1 MFRELIK
8 RFLPVALS
16 AAMLF
21 CSTQKVDLVADAG
34 NDWNAQIETEVD
46 EITGNMNSGQEIHD
60 DSAKKDQQNFGFITA
75 NENGYLVSIDKSC
88 AKVTVGGGGIVSNT
102 EN

>member
-1 MFRELIK
+1 MFRELMK

-21 CSTQKVDLVADAG
+21 WSTQKVDLVADAG
-34 NDWNAQIETEVD
+34 DNGNPQIETEVD
-46 EITGNMNSGQEIHD
+46 EITGKMNSEQEIHG
-60 DSAKKDQQNFGFITA
+60 DSTDNGQQNSGFITA
-75 NENGYLVSIDKSC
+75 NDTGYLVSIDKSC
-88 AKVTVGGGGIVSNT
+88 AKVTVGRGGIVSNT